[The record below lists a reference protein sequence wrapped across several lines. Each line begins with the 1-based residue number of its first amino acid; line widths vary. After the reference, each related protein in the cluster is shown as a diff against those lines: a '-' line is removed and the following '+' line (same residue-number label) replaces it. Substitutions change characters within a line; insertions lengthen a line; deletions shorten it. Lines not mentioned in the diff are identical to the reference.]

1 MLSSIESV
9 DRLLGYLKL
18 HDIVFDYQQLEDMT
32 RLFCKCQGSRF
43 SVQAFAGLLTIVRY
57 SLMKPAYHEKSDWLK
72 RSLQQT
78 KGLHNVCADLES
90 ATCKLYEIFAAAYE
104 QSLVSG
110 LPIQTEFKNQLRHLA
125 EFFTSCQLDPNEGD
139 NL

>member
-1 MLSSIESV
+1 MLTSIESV
-9 DRLLGYLKL
+9 DRLLGYLRL
-18 HDIVFDYQQLEDMT
+18 HDIVFDYPQLEDMT

-43 SVQAFAGLLTIVRY
+43 NVQGFAGLLTIVRY
-57 SLMKPAYHEKSDWLK
+57 SLMNPGYHEKSDWLK
-72 RSLQQT
+72 KSQQET
-78 KGLHNVCADLES
+78 RGIHNVCADLDS
-90 ATCKLYEIFAAAYE
+90 ATGKLYEIFAAAYE

-125 EFFTSCQLDPNEGD
+125 EFFTSCQSDPNEGD

>member
-9 DRLLGYLKL
+9 DRLLGYLRL
-18 HDIVFDYQQLEDMT
+18 HDIVFDYPQLEEMT

-43 SVQAFAGLLTIVRY
+43 DVQGFAGLLTVVRY
-57 SLMKPAYHEKSDWLK
+57 SLMKPAYHEQSDWLK
-72 RSLQQT
+72 KSQQQT
-78 KGLHNVCADLES
+78 KGLHNVCADLDS
-90 ATCKLYEIFAAAYE
+90 ATGKLYEIFATAYE

-125 EFFTSCQLDPNEGD
+125 EFFTSFQPDRNEGD